1 MTKQEALNLYNGLQN
16 VSNLKGAKWAY
27 AIARNVEKLRP
38 EVEALRKAYTMSE
51 EFADYEGK
59 RLELAQKYSVKE
71 KNVPKTVKIGQTE
84 EYLIADK
91 DKFNQEVAKLQKK
104 YNKAI
109 VERKKQLKDFN
120 EILGEKIE
128 IDLYMIDSDYIPE
141 EITSGQVSAI
151 MPIIREKEDKVLTSP
166 ESN

>member
-1 MTKQEALNLYNGLQN
+1 MTKNDALNLYNGLQN

-59 RLELAQKYSVKE
+59 RLELARKHSVKE
-71 KNVPKTVKIGQTE
+71 KGTPKTVKIGQTE

-91 DKFNQEVAKLQKK
+91 DKFNQEIAKLQKK

-109 VERKKQLKDFN
+109 VERKKQLEDFN
-120 EILGEKIE
+120 EILEEKVE
-128 IDLYMIDSDYIPE
+128 MDLHMIDSDYIPE
-141 EITSGQVSAI
+141 EITPEQVSAI